1 MKIYIC
7 ADGVPVLQ
15 VCRNVTTIYSRF
27 GFACLAVVSLL
38 GLDEP
43 KVNKILGP
51 STLELSQGDVLAG
64 IISRADLAELAVE
77 LALSKDSNLRNTA
90 LEAYYTK
97 GAVPCDKPFKDFLDN
112 GAVARLHGDTYK
124 ELFSGIKPGL
134 DYYEV

>member
-1 MKIYIC
+1 MSVLSCGELIYCAFLLCSGLQNAIC
-7 ADGVPVLQ
+7 FPLP
-15 VCRNVTTIYSRF
+15 
-27 GFACLAVVSLL
+27 

-77 LALSKDSNLRNTA
+77 LVLSKDSNLRNTA

-97 GAVPCDKPFKDFLDN
+97 GATPCDKPFKDFLDN

-124 ELFSGIKPGL
+124 DLFSGIKPGL